1 MNCVPPPGT
10 FALLNI
16 TQKCAFLRRQA
27 SNFKKFA
34 RMLSK
39 HIQVKLKI
47 SDCLIFLSSSIII
60 VLCNHAYIRQ
70 KNGYILQE
78 QKNGRDKSSGVFL
91 CLFKDV
97 FGFKTTT
104 IWLVQLLVQT
114 LDLTPLCLI
123 MTYGPAF
130 QIFLSSQHH
139 KKYQE
144 LLITKLFAEPR
155 NLLNRPER
163 SNCLNKVF

>member
-1 MNCVPPPGT
+1 MYNELCAPPGT
-10 FALLNI
+10 FAFLNI
-16 TQKCAFLRRQA
+16 ILKCAFLRREA

-34 RMLSK
+34 RKLSK
-39 HIQVKLKI
+39 HIQVKPKI
-47 SDCLIFLSSSIII
+47 NDCLIFLLKEWILLFIII
-60 VLCNHAYIRQ
+60 VLCNHAYTRQ
-70 KNGYILQE
+70 KNGNILQE

-97 FGFKTTT
+97 FGLKRTT

-123 MTYGPAF
+123 MTYGCAF

-139 KKYQE
+139 KKY
-144 LLITKLFAEPR
+144 
-155 NLLNRPER
+155 
-163 SNCLNKVF
+163 

>member
-10 FALLNI
+10 FAFLNI
-16 TQKCAFLRRQA
+16 ILKCAFLRRQA

-34 RMLSK
+34 RKLSK
-39 HIQVKLKI
+39 HIQVKPKI
-47 SDCLIFLSSSIII
+47 NDLLFIII
-60 VLCNHAYIRQ
+60 VLCNHAYTRQ
-70 KNGYILQE
+70 KNGNILQE

-97 FGFKTTT
+97 FGLKRTT

-123 MTYGPAF
+123 MTYGCAF
-130 QIFLSSQHH
+130 QIFLGSQHH
-139 KKYQE
+139 KNY
-144 LLITKLFAEPR
+144 
-155 NLLNRPER
+155 
-163 SNCLNKVF
+163 